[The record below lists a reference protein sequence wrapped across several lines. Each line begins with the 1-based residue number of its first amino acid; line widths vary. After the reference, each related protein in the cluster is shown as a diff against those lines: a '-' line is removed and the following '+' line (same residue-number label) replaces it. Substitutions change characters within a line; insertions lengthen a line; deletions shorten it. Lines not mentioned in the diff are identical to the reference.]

1 MTAGHEGTP
10 ENDDPFAYLYRSEGG
25 EQPDQAGAQQRP
37 AYPQPRT
44 SYNQVQRVG
53 ERRSPQQPPA
63 TGGYGYPPQ
72 QQYGGGPQQYGGATQ
87 QYPQQQYAGGPGGQ
101 QGQQQYGAQ
110 GGTREFQAPPPADG
124 YRGAGQQGG
133 GGGGTPNRK
142 GLLIGAVAVVAA
154 VAIGIA
160 FAMTNGDGKGDK
172 GDKAATTPT
181 SVASTAPSTQPTPS
195 ATPSQFDS
203 GKTDAS
209 TLALAGGSKQ
219 SNQWP
224 GASAANGTYVDGMGT
239 PGATVAWNV
248 TVPED
253 GAYTFFIDYGNAGQD
268 ANLALAVNGK
278 PRTNLVNLPNY
289 GHYTDWSK
297 AWGNTTYQWVDL
309 KKGANTLT
317 LTCMPATNCGVNL
330 DQVWLKQGQVKK

>member
-25 EQPDQAGAQQRP
+25 DQPDQAGAQPRP

-72 QQYGGGPQQYGGATQ
+72 QQQYAGATQ
-87 QYPQQQYAGGPGGQ
+87 QYPQQQYGGPGGQ
-101 QGQQQYGAQ
+101 AGQQQYGAQ
-110 GGTREFQAPPPADG
+110 GGTREFQAPPPAG
-124 YRGAGQQGG
+124 GHRGAGQQGG

-160 FAMTNGDGKGDK
+160 FAMTNGSGDK
-172 GDKAATTPT
+172 GKNDTAATTPP
-181 SVASTAPSTQPTPS
+181 SVASTAPSTDPTPS
-195 ATPSQFDS
+195 ATPTPFDS

-209 TLALAGGSKQ
+209 TLALAGGAEKST
-219 SNQWP
+219 QWP
-224 GASAANGTYVDGMGT
+224 GANASGGTYVDGMGA
-239 PGATVAWNV
+239 PGATVAWTV

-253 GAYTFFIDYGNAGQD
+253 GPYTLFIDYGNAGKT
-268 ANLALAVNGK
+268 ANLGLAVNGK
-278 PRTNLVNLPNY
+278 PRTNQVNLPNY
-289 GHYTDWSK
+289 GNYTDWSK
-297 AWGNTTYQWVDL
+297 AWDNTTYQWVDL
-309 KKGANTLT
+309 KQGANTLT
-317 LTCMPATNCGVNL
+317 LTCVPGQNCGVNL

>member
-25 EQPDQAGAQQRP
+25 EEQDPAGAQRP

-53 ERRSPQQPPA
+53 ERRSPQQQPPA

-72 QQYGGGPQQYGGATQ
+72 QQYGGATQQYPQQQYTGATQ
-87 QYPQQQYAGGPGGQ
+87 QYPQQQYGGQGGQ
-101 QGQQQYGAQ
+101 QYGGQ
-110 GGTREFQAPPPADG
+110 GTREFGSPPPG
-124 YRGAGQQGG
+124 GHRGAGQQGG

-160 FAMTNGDGKGDK
+160 FAMTNGSGGDK
-172 GDKAATTPT
+172 GSNDKAATTPP
-181 SVASTAPSTQPTPS
+181 SVASTAPSSDPSPS
-195 ATPSQFDS
+195 ATPTQFDS

-209 TLALAGGSKQ
+209 TLTLGGGAEKST
-219 SNQWP
+219 QWP
-224 GASAANGTYVDGMGT
+224 GAAASGGTYVDGLGT
-239 PGATVAWNV
+239 AGATVTWTV

-253 GAYTFFIDYGNAGQD
+253 GPYTYFIDYGNAGQT
-268 ANLALAVNGK
+268 ANLGLAVNGK
-278 PRTNLVNLPNY
+278 PRSNPVNLPNY
-289 GHYTDWSK
+289 GNYTDWSK
-297 AWGNTTYQWVDL
+297 AWDNTTYQWVDL

-317 LTCMPATNCGVNL
+317 LTCMPNTNCGVNL